1 MERFRHL
8 LISFDATRFIVD
20 AKTRAEWSQTWEAIN
35 GELHGNTLAV
45 NGEMIKLIHDSSHN
59 QQIIAQSVVE
69 IEDQAAKKILQLEA
83 TLDSMAL
90 ASADGEPD
98 SHSGNQPGKRS
109 RETGNRSSHSSLA
122 SDSDSTIFAP
132 NGLPDDEEADEH
144 LRDWFTN
151 HLAYPFP
158 DKPTKSTLSLTTGLD
173 IRQLNTWFI
182 NMRRRSGWT
191 DYLRSYASG
200 NKQRFVEMLSVALRG
215 EGDEK
220 LQEVVQGMKRY
231 VERRPRGKVGDWLLD
246 VSLIME

>member
-1 MERFRHL
+1 MEHL
-8 LISFDATRFIVD
+8 ERTLLQFDPELFILDGDERLKWLTTWRLIIPQLHEDSFTDQRRIAGLIRDVSINQQSIAQAVMEF
-20 AKTRAEWSQTWEAIN
+20 EAQMDEKLM
-35 GELHGNTLAV
+35 ELH
-45 NGEMIKLIHDSSHN
+45 E
-59 QQIIAQSVVE
+59 
-69 IEDQAAKKILQLEA
+69 
-83 TLDSMAL
+83 TLDSLRIGDLTEPSRLQLSVKLTEKRKAKEDEDHFETSHTPPL
-90 ASADGEPD
+90 RYTRIAADP
-98 SHSGNQPGKRS
+98 
-109 RETGNRSSHSSLA
+109 
-122 SDSDSTIFAP
+122 
-132 NGLPDDEEADEH
+132 ADEH
-144 LRDWFTN
+144 LRDWFTT

-200 NKQRFVEMLSVALRG
+200 NKQRFVEMLLVALRG

-220 LQEVVQGMKRY
+220 LVEVVQGMKRY